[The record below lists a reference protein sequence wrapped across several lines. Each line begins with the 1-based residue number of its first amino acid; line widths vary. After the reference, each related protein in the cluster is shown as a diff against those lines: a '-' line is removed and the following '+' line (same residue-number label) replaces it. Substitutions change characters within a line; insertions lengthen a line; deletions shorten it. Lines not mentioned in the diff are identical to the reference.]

1 MVRKTMNRSQNDA
14 WLVVILVV
22 HHFEKVDWH

>member
-1 MVRKTMNRSQNDA
+1 MVRKTINHSHNDA

-22 HHFEKVDWH
+22 HHFEKVGWH